1 MQKRITDIPNIY
13 VEFFSVL
20 IDKKIKDG
28 IKKLLIESDNDFVP
42 SLSSRIVPKNSNQI
56 ITKNE
61 SDITDYYNSIMHQK
75 FIVLYGGNEIIGFT
89 TFVNGVNIKSKIS
102 GIKENFLC
110 NYYTTAIIDKRYRG
124 LGLGTKIMG
133 YSVPED
139 YKNKYHVTRTWS
151 SNQASIYMLYKLGYS
166 IYYRIENERA
176 EGVDTIFFLKE
187 MPVFE

>member
-110 NYYTTAIIDKRYRG
+110 F
-124 LGLGTKIMG
+124 
-133 YSVPED
+133 
-139 YKNKYHVTRTWS
+139 W
-151 SNQASIYMLYKLGYS
+151 
-166 IYYRIENERA
+166 
-176 EGVDTIFFLKE
+176 
-187 MPVFE
+187 